1 VKGSLN
7 FETVLDF
14 LVIKAIE
21 DIEHP
26 CKNINI
32 VRGNSNS
39 NLGYIHS
46 NKKDE
51 TISISLLVSG
61 KCRFLQ
67 DLSPPSNELIYKNIN

>member
-1 VKGSLN
+1 
-7 FETVLDF
+7 
-14 LVIKAIE
+14 VIKAFE

-32 VRGNSNS
+32 VRGNPNS

-51 TISISLLVSG
+51 TISMLLLVSG
-61 KCRFLQ
+61 KWHFLL
-67 DLSPPSNELIYKNIN
+67 DLSPPSNA